1 MPMTTAQTVATAVGI
16 AVGISSL
23 ITFVGTKLWDAYRME
38 KKYRTKGAAELCMKA
53 REEAENTIKTI
64 LGRMEKRLML
74 GNLAIGDLW
83 EAAKLDP
90 NKLAAYEK
98 ALNIKL
104 KDENQD

>member
-1 MPMTTAQTVATAVGI
+1 MTHAQVVAM

-38 KKYRTKGAAELCMKA
+38 KKFRTKAASELCMTA
-53 REEAENTIKTI
+53 REAAENTIKAI

-90 NKLAAYEK
+90 SKLVAYEK
-98 ALNIKL
+98 ALDIKL

>member
-1 MPMTTAQTVATAVGI
+1 MTHPQIVAM

-23 ITFVGTKLWDAYRME
+23 ITFVGTKLWDANRME
-38 KKYRTKGAAELCMKA
+38 RKYRTKSASELCMKA
-53 REEAENTIKTI
+53 RQEAENTIKSI

-83 EAAKLDP
+83 DAAKLDP
-90 NKLAAYEK
+90 SKLVAYEK
-98 ALNIKL
+98 ALDIKL